1 MLRKTSTLTDNLIAN
16 YTFDDSREASTPA
29 PLPIL
34 GRKEEQFAMKTRE
47 LKTIH
52 SEPGQAWEMVWN
64 ELGHAGITKGHAGPV
79 DGDIQWGENAA
90 VAIERLQQSKLP
102 ASDVNNIGLLL
113 QAALH
118 GAEIFWE
125 R

>member
-1 MLRKTSTLTDNLIAN
+1 
-16 YTFDDSREASTPA
+16 
-29 PLPIL
+29 
-34 GRKEEQFAMKTRE
+34 MKTRE

-64 ELGHAGITKGHAGPV
+64 ELRHAGISKGQAGPV
-79 DGDIQWGENAA
+79 NRDIKWGENAA
-90 VAIERLQQSKLP
+90 VAIERLQQSELP

-118 GAEIFWE
+118 GAEISWS
-125 R
+125 RQA

>member
-1 MLRKTSTLTDNLIAN
+1 MT
-16 YTFDDSREASTPA
+16 
-29 PLPIL
+29 
-34 GRKEEQFAMKTRE
+34 TRE
-47 LKTIH
+47 SKTVC

-64 ELGHAGITKGHAGPV
+64 ELRHAGITKGYVGPV

-90 VAIERLQQSKLP
+90 VAIQRLQESKLP

-118 GAEIFWE
+118 GAEIFW
-125 R
+125 RWQDLVGDSPKGKFVQS